1 MKISNQ
7 SRSQF
12 IVGVFG
18 LAVVLMSAIA
28 VAGHHGEKMSHSGK
42 KDIVDTA
49 IEAKS
54 FTTLLTAVKEAGLVD
69 ALKGDGPFTLFAPTD
84 EAFAKIP
91 ESKLQAL
98 LKNKEQLTSVLTYH
112 VIPASVSAGEVV
124 NLTSAKTLQGQ
135 SISIDTSNGVKVDNA
150 NVIKTD
156 IVASNGVIHVID
168 SVIMPN

>member
-1 MKISNQ
+1 MKVTP
-7 SRSQF
+7 RSHLRM
-12 IVGVFG
+12 IVGAFG
-18 LAVVLMSAIA
+18 FLAVVMSAIA
-28 VAGHHGEKMSHSGK
+28 MAGHHGEKMGNK

-54 FTTLLTAVKEAGLVD
+54 FSTLLTAVKQAGLVD
-69 ALKGDGPFTLFAPTD
+69 ALKGQGPYTLFAPTD

-91 ESKLQAL
+91 EDKLQAL
-98 LKNKEQLTSVLTYH
+98 LKDKEALTAVLTYH
-112 VIPASVSAGEVV
+112 VIPANVTADQVV

-156 IVASNGVIHVID
+156 IMASNGVIHVID
-168 SVIMPN
+168 EVIMPN